1 MGNKQK
7 RYDAEFKQIIVR
19 LREGGKSLTELKREY
34 GVSES
39 AVSEWCKKY
48 AKVTVDDEGTVM
60 TMQQIKELQ
69 KRLAEV
75 EEENLILKKAAAIF
89 LQHSK

>member
-1 MGNKQK
+1 MGNRQI
-7 RYDAEFKQIIVR
+7 RYDEEFKRTIVR
-19 LREGGKSLTELKREY
+19 LREGGKSLRELKREY

-39 AVSEWCKKY
+39 AVSDWCKRY
-48 AKVTVDDEGTVM
+48 ARIEVDDEGTVM
-60 TMQQIKELQ
+60 TMQQIKGLQ

-75 EEENLILKKAAAIF
+75 EEENQILKKAAAIF